1 MARTT
6 TWPLRA
12 SGRGGVSIRANSSKG
27 GAEVAARAG
36 GGKAPR
42 VVGVYGRKCH
52 FAVIQDLARYLV
64 DSFGLTG
71 DPDAVLRFASA
82 ASGWSFLRQVWSGPV
97 SRILFP
103 VRGEDHSSAERVA
116 APVKQPTR
124 KLITETGGSMTSLFG
139 LAPQGV
145 CRAAPTRVGRGAL
158 LPHRFTLTSSSDTL
172 RCSRRSAVY
181 SLLHF
186 PSRHRAWPLASLLP
200 VRVRT
205 FLDTLPRRDPPV
217 HSTRRA

>member
-6 TWPLRA
+6 TWPLRV
-12 SGRGGVSIRANSSKG
+12 SGRGGMSIRADSSKG
-27 GAEVAARAG
+27 DADACARG
-36 GGKAPR
+36 ERGQS
-42 VVGVYGRKCH
+42 
-52 FAVIQDLARYLV
+52 AVRCRRERQKVSGNREWESGNGPPHD
-64 DSFGLTG
+64 GLPGSDTRH
-71 DPDAVLRFASA
+71 PN
-82 ASGWSFLRQVWSGPV
+82 QNVWSGPV

-103 VRGEDHSSAERVA
+103 RRSEDEDHSSATRVA
-116 APVKQPTR
+116 AVVKQPTR

-158 LPHRFTLTSSSDTL
+158 LPHRFTLTSSSNTL
-172 RCSRRSAVY
+172 RCPRRSAVY

-186 PSRHRAWPLASLLP
+186 PSRRRAWPLASLLP

-205 FLDTLPRRDPPV
+205 FLD
-217 HSTRRA
+217 A

>member
-6 TWPLRA
+6 TCPLRV
-12 SGRGGVSIRANSSKG
+12 SGRGGMSIRGESSKG
-27 GAEVAARAG
+27 GADACARGATGQSAARCRRQRQKVSSRA
-36 GGKAPR
+36 ASPE
-42 VVGVYGRKCH
+42 
-52 FAVIQDLARYLV
+52 ILMP
-64 DSFGLTG
+64 S
-71 DPDAVLRFASA
+71 FAS
-82 ASGWSFLRQVWSGPV
+82 LRYQDRREDNVWSGPV

-103 VRGEDHSSAERVA
+103 RRSEDEDHSSATRVA
-116 APVKQPTR
+116 AVVKQPTR

-145 CRAAPTRVGRGAL
+145 CRAVPTRVGRGAL

-186 PSRHRAWPLASLLP
+186 PSRRRAWPLASLLP

-205 FLDTLPRRDPPV
+205 FLD
-217 HSTRRA
+217 A